1 MTDFSPDKIYEAE
14 MDAGNDWSDK
24 DNAARVLEESKKSV
38 LAEIMLDSPSSTN
51 AAKEMEALAS
61 KQYRQYVLEMCMAK
75 REANKARV
83 KYDAIRTLADNR
95 RTEAV
100 NRRLGG

>member
-1 MTDFSPDKIYEAE
+1 MEFDPGVIYESELA
-14 MDAGNDWSDK
+14 AGEDWVDK
-24 DNAARVLEESKKSV
+24 DHAARLLEEQRKSV

-61 KQYRQYVLEMCMAK
+61 KQYRQYILEMCTAK
-75 REANKARV
+75 REANRSKV

-95 RTEAV
+95 QTQEV
-100 NRRLGG
+100 SRRAGG

>member
-1 MTDFSPDKIYEAE
+1 MMDFDPDAIYEAE
-14 MDAGNDWSDK
+14 LESGNDWVDK
-24 DNAARVLEESKKSV
+24 DHAARLLEEQRKSV

-51 AAKEMEALAS
+51 AAREMEALGS
-61 KQYRQYVLEMCMAK
+61 KTYRQYILEMCTAK

-83 KYDAIRTLADNR
+83 RYDAIKTLSDNR

-100 NRRLGG
+100 NRRLA